1 MKKNYN
7 SIVAV
12 IGILFIIGFIYATMM
27 PQWISKEEE
36 ALAEFSTERAF
47 DQVRI
52 IAQKPHYVGS
62 TNHELVAN
70 YLKLELNRIGL
81 ETSIQEGFTLND
93 KGLLVKSKN
102 ILARIKGT
110 NNSKALLLLSH
121 YDSAPHSF
129 SKGASDDASGVA
141 TILEGVRAFL
151 YAKQPHKNDIIIL
164 FSDAEEL
171 GLNGAALFVNQHPWA
186 KDVGLVL
193 NFEARGSSGPSYML
207 METNGGNQALIKEFK
222 NAKAAYPVSNS
233 LMYSIYKMLPNDTDL
248 TVFREQGNIQGFN
261 FAFIDGHYNY
271 HTQQDDIQHLSK
283 RTLKHQGTYLMPL
296 LKYFS
301 NIDLNQTVTTE
312 DNVYFNIPFSFI
324 SYPFAWVF
332 PMTVIAFGLLVLFI
346 FIGKAKRVISFR
358 EMFKGFVPLL
368 GSVIIS
374 GLVTFLGWKIFL
386 EVYPQYNDLLNG
398 FTYNGHAYIAGFV
411 LLSIAICFAF
421 YHHFSET
428 KTTMQHYVA
437 PLLLWI
443 VVNGFL
449 ANSLTGAGFLIIPVY
464 FGIILFGIYVL
475 TQGSSLGLNLIFS
488 IPALIIIAPFI
499 QMFPVGLGLKILFGS
514 AILTV
519 LAFGLLL
526 PVFGSFAKKGA
537 WTLFFFAA
545 SIVCFVYAGYHS
557 GYEKG
562 KAKSNSL
569 LYVYNA
575 DTDSAVWTT
584 YDVNLDDWTKT
595 YLGQTSQKAVGLNKL
610 PIYSKY
616 NSGFTYSAIAPKLD
630 VPKPTISFLKDSVIG
645 NRRYMKIQI
654 SPNRKVNRYDV
665 FANPKMVFYDF
676 KANGMTTSGAKGR
689 ILERDGMKILCYY
702 VVRNEPL
709 TLEFNIHKSTA
720 FDMDLIESSF
730 DLMTNPLF
738 KIKPRS
744 DWMMPTPFVL
754 NDAVLIQQKIKR
766 FTAPVKPIVTAPVK
780 DSTLVVKDSLKP
792 VIKPIIKPV
801 VKPTVTPE

>member
-1 MKKNYN
+1 MKKNPT
-7 SIVAV
+7 SILAFLCV
-12 IGILFIIGFIYATMM
+12 IAILAIIYATMM
-27 PQWISKEEE
+27 PQWVSKNEE
-36 ALAEFSTERAF
+36 ALAEFSTERALN
-47 DQVRI
+47 QVKI

-81 ETSIQEGFTLND
+81 ETTTQEGFTLNK

-110 NNSKALLLLSH
+110 DNSKALLLLSH

-141 TILEGVRAFL
+141 TILEGIRAFL

-171 GLNGAALFVNQHPWA
+171 GLNGAALFVDKHPWA

-207 METNGGNQALIKEFK
+207 METNKGNEALVKEFS
-222 NAKAAYPVSNS
+222 NAKTKFPVSNS

-261 FAFIDGHYNY
+261 FAFIDGHFNY
-271 HTQQDDIQHLSK
+271 HTQQDDFQHLNK
-283 RTLKHQGTYLMPL
+283 TTLTHQGTYLMPL

-301 NIDLNQTVTTE
+301 NFDLNATASTE
-312 DNVYFNIPFSFI
+312 DNVYFNVPFGFFI
-324 SYPFAWVF
+324 SYPFAWVA
-332 PMTVIAFGLLVLFI
+332 PMTIIALGLLILFI

-358 EMFKGFVPLL
+358 EIFRGFVPLL
-368 GSVIIS
+368 GSVIIA
-374 GLVTFLGWKIFL
+374 GLVTFLGWKILL

-398 FTYNGHAYIAGFV
+398 FTYNGHAYIGAFV
-411 LLSIAICFAF
+411 TLSIAICFAF
-421 YHHFSET
+421 YHHFSEG
-428 KTTMQHYVA
+428 KITMNHFVA

-443 VVNGFL
+443 AINAFL

-464 FGIILFGIYVL
+464 FGVLLFGIFVI
-475 TQGSSLGLNLIFS
+475 TQHYSLGLNLLFS
-488 IPALIIIAPFI
+488 IPALAIVAPFI
-499 QMFPVGLGLKILFGS
+499 IMFPVGLGLKILYGS
-514 AILTV
+514 AVLTV
-519 LAFGLLL
+519 LLFGLLL
-526 PVFGSFAKKGA
+526 PIFGAFSKKGI
-537 WTLFFFAA
+537 WTMLFFGI
-545 SIVCFVYAGYHS
+545 SIGFFVYAGIHS
-557 GYEKG
+557 DYEKG

-575 DTDSAVWTT
+575 NTNSALWTT
-584 YDVNLDDWTKT
+584 YDVNLDDWTKS
-595 YLGQTSQKAVGLNKL
+595 YLGETNQKAVGLNSL
-610 PIYSKY
+610 PITSKY
-616 NSGFTYSAIAPKLD
+616 NSAFTYSAIAPNVA
-630 VPKPTISFLKDSVIG
+630 VPKPTVTFIKDSVVG
-645 NRRYMKIQI
+645 NNRYLKIKI
-654 SPNRKVNRYDV
+654 TPNRKVNRYDIY
-665 FANPKMVFYDF
+665 ANTKMTFYNF
-676 KANGMTTSGAKGR
+676 KANGVSTSGQTGNR
-689 ILERDGMKILCYY
+689 LERDDSKILCYY
-702 VVRNEPL
+702 VVGNEPL
-709 TLEFNIHKSTA
+709 VLEFYINKSSI

-738 KIKPRS
+738 NIKPRS

-766 FTAPVKPIVTAPVK
+766 YTAPLKPIDPAPVK
-780 DSTLVVKDSLKP
+780 DSIIVAKDTLT
-792 VIKPIIKPV
+792 PV
-801 VKPTVTPE
+801 VKPE